1 MSTAK
6 IDQEQID
13 GNIVNS
19 VTGNYIDNTDPK
31 NPKTTLP
38 NDIATE
44 AYVNSQGFLK
54 TEADPKGVQSLV
66 ITGSTTKT
74 VTITLNDGT
83 IISDTF
89 ADMNTVYNAI
99 TAQSLATGTS
109 TENKV
114 ISDKVLV
121 DYLNARLAAAM
132 IYKGQVT
139 NYAQLPTAGNET
151 GHTYNIVNGF
161 TVGGQ
166 DYPPGSNVA
175 WNGTTWDVLAG
186 FIDTSIFLTSESDP
200 TGVASV
206 AVSGG
211 ATKTITITLNNGSTR
226 TATWTDTNTVYTAG
240 TLTTL
245 NQGTDTTAKVW
256 SDKVL
261 NDWLDGKDFATL
273 ADVTTFVGSQRNDM
287 FIIVSGN
294 ISGGNVSLNLTAVRK
309 ATSIIIAFYNGVK
322 VPAPAITINGA
333 GNQMT
338 INQSLLPTPIKVG
351 KQVEVV
357 YMG

>member
-31 NPKTTLP
+31 NPTSTLP
-38 NDIATE
+38 NNVATE
-44 AYVNSQGFLK
+44 TYVNSQGFLK

-66 ITGSTTKT
+66 ITGTTTKT

-139 NYAQLPTAGNET
+139 NYAQLPTTGNET

-166 DYPPGSNVA
+166 GYPPGSNVA

-186 FIDTSIFLTSESDP
+186 FIDTSVFLTSESDP

-206 AVSGG
+206 AVTGSG
-211 ATKTITITLNNGSTR
+211 TKTITITLNNGSTR
-226 TATWTDTNTVYTAG
+226 TATWTDTNTVYTTGA
-240 TLTTL
+240 LNDL

-261 NDWLDGKDFATL
+261 HDWLDGKDFATL

-294 ISGGNVSLNLTAVRK
+294 ISGGNVSLNLTAARK